1 MDKILMND
9 ELAALR
15 KVDTPTI
22 CNAVELYDIRPRT
35 AGYMDGRIK
44 AAFPELPPIVG
55 YATTATFRAAAIPAG
70 EDLYKTISNQV
81 AQIVEIP
88 EPRIVVFQD
97 LDDPPAAATFG
108 EVMCTIYQTFGCA
121 GLITS
126 GGGRDLP
133 QVRSLGFPVFTGS
146 TICSHGNCH
155 LPDVNVPVRVGGLTI
170 QPGDLL
176 HGDCNGIAVIPHE
189 IAAGLAGACEEF
201 ATIEENLLAAV
212 RAGGA
217 DLDALRKARAEAA
230 KQTRLLGMR
239 LRAELNPQRH
249 I

>member
-1 MDKILMND
+1 MEQILKND

-15 KVDTPTI
+15 KIDTPTI
-22 CNAVELYDIRPRT
+22 CNAVELYEIRPRT
-35 AGYMDGRIK
+35 EGYVDGRIQ

-70 EDLYKTISNQV
+70 EDLYRTISKQV
-81 AQIVEIP
+81 VEIVEIP

-146 TICSHGNCH
+146 TICSHGYCH

-176 HGDCNGIAVIPHE
+176 HADCNGIAIIPHE
-189 IAAGLAGACEEF
+189 IAGSLAGACEEF
-201 ATIEENLLAAV
+201 AAIEEDLLADV
-212 RAGGA
+212 RAGGT
-217 DLDALRKARAEAA
+217 DLDSLRKARSEAA
-230 KQTRLLGMR
+230 EKTRLLGIR
-239 LRAELNPQRH
+239 LRAELNPPDAP
-249 I
+249 